1 MCTFLGFP
9 EVELGAS
16 YHHLVAVSYE
26 LADEL
31 LEVECLGAAVYER
44 DIVHAEGCLH
54 LGHLVELVEDHVGV
68 GVALELDDYAH
79 SLVVALVVDVGDAV
93 EFLFS
98 DEVSYIGYEFG
109 FVDVVRDFG
118 DDDVLMV
125 VLRLYFGFRTNQDA
139 SASGL
144 IGFLHTVVAVDGA
157 SGGEVGCGDVFH
169 QLRNVDFGLFKIC
182 DTSVDRFGEVMGWHV
197 GCHTYRDA

>member
-1 MCTFLGFP
+1 MCPLLGFP

-31 LEVECLGAAVYER
+31 LEVECL
-44 DIVHAEGCLH
+44 
-54 LGHLVELVEDHVGV
+54 
-68 GVALELDDYAH
+68 DDYAH
-79 SLVVALVVDVGDAV
+79 ALVVALVVDVGDAV

-125 VLRLYFGFRTNQDA
+125 VLRLDFGFRTNQDA